1 MEEHLKTYQHLSRR
15 ASQQSIP
22 VAIAES
28 HVATAKGRSR
38 AVIELIVEAAMVW
51 AVEAALSE
59 SAMVSKWPRQELAP
73 PLRNR
78 DRDRIAANAG
88 RDRAR
93 WGQTA
98 DDANC
103 SHFLASSRVKA
114 DAARQRCFE
123 MRRSSGE
130 KSARGFSR
138 FRSIEPT
145 EFKRTQDAMRTRA
158 RARAERHSVR
168 DR

>member
-15 ASQQSIP
+15 APQQSIP

-51 AVEAALSE
+51 EAALSE

-145 EFKRTQDAMRTRA
+145 EFKRTQDAMRIRA

>member
-138 FRSIEPT
+138 FRS
-145 EFKRTQDAMRTRA
+145 KRTQDAMRTRA

>member
-28 HVATAKGRSR
+28 QVATAKGRSR

-51 AVEAALSE
+51 EAALSE

>member
-22 VAIAES
+22 VAIP
-28 HVATAKGRSR
+28 TWQQPKGRSR

-51 AVEAALSE
+51 EAALSE

>member
-51 AVEAALSE
+51 EAALSE

-114 DAARQRCFE
+114 DAARQRSFE
-123 MRRSSGE
+123 MRRSSGD